1 MLMPVSALGGSALY
15 AMKRPWTK
23 LESKNSFWLMAMLSL
38 QTVLIIPNGYFVQHA
53 ESLSTLN
60 VLLHRQNIRLNSKD
74 GPLYAH
80 LMSAKGKKIKRVT
93 PHSQTRSTKRV
104 TKRVNIS
111 GLSFLHRTM
120 AKQKFSKKGKGGKVL
135 KTPEQKKDAMSH
147 KGKRNQT
154 WKESDMDKAEELWE
168 ANKTKAKKDQLSMR
182 AIAHQLNLPKTTV
195 IERLSGRRKGH
206 GHIAGGK
213 RQARVLTKGTQAG
226 HQAGQNNRN
235 RNRNNRTCKRVTKRV
250 RASGVCTTFPPKLLG
265 LFLQFLIDQEDDL
278 EELLMVYARR
288 GFPFSDDQLCTLA
301 YELAART
308 NRPGFSPTKKKAGRA
323 WRKGFMCRKPRLR
336 KKNAQNLS
344 AARAMAANPVQVDK
358 FFELLK
364 QWVRAWEIEFK
375 PNNVWNVD
383 ETGISDVPKE
393 RRVIGI
399 SGECVFQ
406 TVADEK
412 GTTTTVVTF
421 VSAGGLHVPPMIIF
435 KAGKVKNIWRE
446 AAPSGYTVQRS
457 DSGYIN
463 AELFAEYGAKFV
475 DFLKEKNLLGNNQ
488 KNLLLLDLHSSHLF
502 NAKFMN
508 MMIENNIEVCS
519 FPPPTA
525 HMYCNHWMMCHMQY

>member
-1 MLMPVSALGGSALY
+1 M
-15 AMKRPWTK
+15 
-23 LESKNSFWLMAMLSL
+23 
-38 QTVLIIPNGYFVQHA
+38 
-53 ESLSTLN
+53 
-60 VLLHRQNIRLNSKD
+60 
-74 GPLYAH
+74 
-80 LMSAKGKKIKRVT
+80 
-93 PHSQTRSTKRV
+93 
-104 TKRVNIS
+104 
-111 GLSFLHRTM
+111 
-120 AKQKFSKKGKGGKVL
+120 
-135 KTPEQKKDAMSH
+135 
-147 KGKRNQT
+147 
-154 WKESDMDKAEELWE
+154 
-168 ANKTKAKKDQLSMR
+168 
-182 AIAHQLNLPKTTV
+182 
-195 IERLSGRRKGH
+195 
-206 GHIAGGK
+206 
-213 RQARVLTKGTQAG
+213 
-226 HQAGQNNRN
+226 
-235 RNRNNRTCKRVTKRV
+235 
-250 RASGVCTTFPPKLLG
+250 G
-265 LFLQFLIDQEDDL
+265 LFLQFSIDQEDDL

-323 WRKGFMCRKPRLR
+323 CRKGFMCRKPRLR

-344 AARAMAANPVQVDK
+344 AARAMAVNPVQVDK

-399 SGECVFQ
+399 SGEGVFQ

-435 KAGKVKNIWRE
+435 KTGKVKNIWRE

-457 DSGYIN
+457 DSGCIN
-463 AELFAEYGAKFV
+463 AELFAEFV

-519 FPPPTA
+519 FPPTA
-525 HMYCNHWMMCHMQY
+525 HMCCNHWMMCHMQY

>member
-1 MLMPVSALGGSALY
+1 
-15 AMKRPWTK
+15 
-23 LESKNSFWLMAMLSL
+23 
-38 QTVLIIPNGYFVQHA
+38 
-53 ESLSTLN
+53 
-60 VLLHRQNIRLNSKD
+60 
-74 GPLYAH
+74 
-80 LMSAKGKKIKRVT
+80 
-93 PHSQTRSTKRV
+93 
-104 TKRVNIS
+104 
-111 GLSFLHRTM
+111 
-120 AKQKFSKKGKGGKVL
+120 
-135 KTPEQKKDAMSH
+135 
-147 KGKRNQT
+147 
-154 WKESDMDKAEELWE
+154 MDKVEELWE

-195 IERLSGRRKGH
+195 IERLSERRKGH

-226 HQAGQNNRN
+226 HQVGQNNHN
-235 RNRNNRTCKRVTKRV
+235 HNRNNRTCKRVTKRV
-250 RASGVCTTFPPKLLG
+250 RALKVCTTFPPKLLG
-265 LFLQFLIDQEDDL
+265 LFLQFSIDQEDDL
-278 EELLMVYARR
+278 EELLTVYARR

-323 WRKGFMCRKPRLR
+323 WRKGFMCRKPHLR

-375 PNNVWNVD
+375 PNNMWNVD

-412 GTTTTVVTF
+412 GITTTVVTF

-502 NAKFMN
+502 NAKSMN

-519 FPPPTA
+519 SPPHCTHVLQPLDDVPYAVLKQKYQKELLSYNFSVAGAKMNPIQLFRVHVPAFTQAFSPENIRKGFQQTGIYPIDPTVA
-525 HMYCNHWMMCHMQY
+525 KLKDLGPSIITDKCKTINIFITLCFFQICWSF